1 MSKDDF
7 GQGSIL
13 TDAVHYGG
21 AECRRGNGGYAG
33 FDTQFNQEGV
43 AVAPGQA
50 LWLDDHEKMLT
61 TQVGTGIALT
71 IFDQKLRFGVL
82 AHVVLPPQIVEA
94 FPHFDQVDQLLQM
107 RSVRPIEEAVNEMKR
122 HGAGKGR
129 IRIRMFGGAHFS
141 DDPYDTGTK
150 TYVFVKSYLL
160 EKGLQIMSEDIG
172 GQNIMRVHFLP
183 ETGAVSR
190 FILRRKSDFIDLQIE
205 EESYFKS

>member
-1 MSKDDF
+1 MDKDEF
-7 GQGSIL
+7 SHGSIL
-13 TDAVHYGG
+13 TDAVHYGDG
-21 AECRRGNGGYAG
+21 ECRRASAG
-33 FDTQFNQEGV
+33 SAAFDTQFNQEGV

-71 IFDQKLRFGVL
+71 IFDQRLRFGVL
-82 AHVVLPPQIVEA
+82 AHIILPPQIVQT
-94 FPHFDQVDQLLQM
+94 FPNFNDVDPLLRM
-107 RSVRPIEEAVNEMKR
+107 RALRPIEDAVNEMKR

-129 IRIRMFGGAHFS
+129 IRIRMFGGAHFA
-141 DDPYDTGTK
+141 DDPHDTGTK

-160 EKGLQIMSEDIG
+160 EKDLQIMSEDIG
-172 GQNIMRVHFLP
+172 GRNIMRVHFLP

-205 EESYFKS
+205 EETYFKS